1 MKKRGEEG
9 ESHGPGYREGAF
21 MHTQCKVYGL
31 RAPPGPQPWP
41 LALDFSHHPW
51 LGVIVPGP
59 NPLEGSSNGPLDTD
73 NNSVSQ
79 TQQLTTNLLAASMNI
94 NSDGH
99 RLLTLFRE
107 LCTETLFLHGFFHMK
122 ASTMCSNRSETQSAQ
137 WTESNEGLY
146 SNQIGFSRHPHSGGF
161 DGGTA

>member
-1 MKKRGEEG
+1 MKRGEEG

-31 RAPPGPQPWP
+31 RAPPGPHPWP

-51 LGVIVPGP
+51 LGVIVPRP
-59 NPLEGSSNGPLDTD
+59 NPLEGSSNGPLATD

-99 RLLTLFRE
+99 RLLTMFHG
-107 LCTETLFLHGFFHMK
+107 LCTETLFIHGFF
-122 ASTMCSNRSETQSAQ
+122 ARRLAQ
-137 WTESNEGLY
+137 CDQTEVRLKL
-146 SNQIGFSRHPHSGGF
+146 HSGLNLTKGSIQS
-161 DGGTA
+161 DWL